1 MTAGAGAPGTPQRR
15 GKRAEALQPLSRDH
29 LRALLTAKALKEAED
44 EEEARVRF
52 LDFWREDGA
61 HHFRVEEEVLLPW
74 WARFAPVDREGVD
87 RMLEEHLEI
96 RRQALR
102 LDAGEGTLEEL
113 RELGRLLH
121 DHVRFEERQLFPA
134 IEDSLDAEQLAR
146 LVPAV
151 LEAEGE

>member
-1 MTAGAGAPGTPQRR
+1 M
-15 GKRAEALQPLSRDH
+15 KRAEALQPLSRDH
-29 LRALLTAKALKEAED
+29 LKALQAAKALREAAD
-44 EEEARVRF
+44 ADAARAEF
-52 LDFWREDGA
+52 LEFWDGHGA

-74 WARFAPVDREGVD
+74 WARYAPVDRPAIS

-102 LDAGEGTLEEL
+102 LAAGEASLAEL
-113 RELGRLLH
+113 RSLGDLLH

-134 IEDSLDAEQLAR
+134 IEGSLGEEHLAK

-151 LEAEGE
+151 LAAEAFDTAGGHG

>member
-1 MTAGAGAPGTPQRR
+1 MTGERR

-29 LRALLTAKALKEAED
+29 LRALLTAKALREAD
-44 EEEARVRF
+44 DAGAARGKF
-52 LDFWREDGA
+52 LEFWHEDGA
-61 HHFRVEEEVLLPW
+61 HHFRIEEEVLLPW
-74 WARFAPVDREGVD
+74 WALFAPVDRDGVD

-102 LDAGEGTLEEL
+102 LEAGEGSLEEL
-113 RELGRLLH
+113 RQLGQLLH

-151 LEAEGE
+151 LEAEADN

>member
-1 MTAGAGAPGTPQRR
+1 MPERR

-29 LRALLTAKALKEAED
+29 LRALLTAKALKEAD
-44 EEEARVRF
+44 DPGDARAKF
-52 LDFWREDGA
+52 LEFWEGDGA

-74 WARFAPVDREGVD
+74 WARYAPVDRAGVA

-102 LDAGEGTLEEL
+102 LDAGEGSLEEL
-113 RELGRLLH
+113 HELGRLLH

-134 IEDSLDAEQLAR
+134 IEDSLDAEQLAA

-151 LEAEGE
+151 LAAEARSS